1 MTEKQV
7 QLLGFELKHDDGGGY
22 FDKYRY
28 YTYQVAQGL
37 ELISNASDEVSE
49 DGEWFIEFFDT
60 EPVIRF
66 TNFKQVKALI
76 NTLEK
81 AKTTI

>member
-1 MTEKQV
+1 MTEKQL

-28 YTYQVAQGL
+28 YTYEIANGL
-37 ELISNASDEVSE
+37 SFISNASDEIAE

-60 EPVIRF
+60 EPAIRF
-66 TNFKQVKALI
+66 TNFKQAKALI
-76 NTLEK
+76 TTLEK
-81 AKTTI
+81 AKTNI